1 MKKILFAFFC
11 VISLQFSLFGV
22 SIDSKGCTP
31 GRFTS
36 DLSAVKKYAA
46 ASNIFIVAIQ
56 GRNDGNCA
64 ACNGAAS
71 ATYNT
76 SGFKNW
82 SKDNGIP
89 LVYGDYVSNAGG
101 AYAWAKSLT
110 GEKAWPQAVICDK
123 DGKTK
128 LGTHFLCSG
137 GALVKLSDKSK
148 FSFKGGASGFK
159 DAVQNI
165 IDYSNNSVAKAR
177 KIASAK
183 TPVTWGLYGD
193 YGISTLRA
201 FYASGYR
208 YTDPVDWYLVTAADL
223 PKGYGLSLK
232 AEESSVVDEKGYA
245 QVRVFGSSDDAS
257 KGTNDLATAMS
268 LIDFAKKGVVL
279 DRVPEAGVYL
289 KIFRED
295 NQPQKEEVNIKYR
308 LVVQQVTLEPPT
320 KFAFESGCATNRVDE
335 DAGTLSL
342 SITRDGQAT
351 NVLFTVEALS
361 NAVEGV
367 DFDIL
372 DKGGKPTASRMISF
386 GKTATTATLK
396 IRINDDGGAWKGD
409 RAFRL
414 RLDSDSVPAKGSLT
428 ADVTIREKHAR
439 KDATDPAD
447 DVPGGATELDLGTGA
462 SKKAARLN
470 EEDAADWYKMTV
482 AKDSLVSIT
491 LTPKKLYNV
500 DTLVLSVTNS
510 VLGVA
515 VSTNA
520 SSSASTVRFSPTSA
534 GELAF
539 QVSRKAGL
547 KASAVYDVEVAVD
560 TDWVKPEIAFEVEN
574 DEVDDTENE
583 YAIVLTRKG
592 TKSVRDTVYV
602 TCDTAS
608 SDATPLNSVPVAFE
622 LGAETARVPLRLN
635 VADNTGVWK
644 GDRSYKVTFELADS
658 QFCAKGVPSELAL
671 VLKETDLKYDGEND
685 AEWEK
690 DKPGKESDEAP
701 FYKGPVTAEPL
712 RRMLNG
718 DDDEDFF
725 TFTGI
730 VSGEVY
736 QVMSDFDAATLRNVD
751 PDSVMAELEVPGKK
765 SVRVKL
771 SEVNGAKYMADGTEG
786 EIRVRVSRG
795 DAQGGPASF
804 RYSFGLVKWTP
815 PVFSFE
821 KVNFGEVPD
830 TGKSF
835 EVKVIR
841 SANLIEENVI
851 YVLATNVT
859 PVTRGGYDPNPTAKS
874 DPVVFAKDE
883 TNKTVTISF
892 TGEYRGR
899 YTGDHVCKMTI
910 DLDGNDELMRR
921 GEPSTTQVT
930 LKDQDA
936 ELDGN
941 DKTDDEFSGRTH
953 VAEIKCWPKRSAREA
968 VTDFHP
974 RLNGSDLVDWYGFD
988 GLPAGTNVCIG
999 ATDYMGLATE
1009 NVDLS
1014 KVQVVFYASKTSG
1027 MSESYEP
1034 VGTNNLAQLL
1044 EREWMY
1050 KPTNA
1055 CSIAA
1060 EVRRPPQDTVA
1071 SLAYNL
1077 TCRLQPPREIDFAAE
1092 GEVRADV
1099 RASAAYVDLVLT
1111 VEGGGELGEEVVA
1124 WLTPTNAPS
1133 FALGEDAHPYEDYD
1147 PRPVKAVWPADST
1160 GGTVRVAIPLTGRT
1174 SEWRGDKLFRVVL
1187 TSEQA
1192 EYDEEDMKNMK
1203 TVRIVDSFAQ
1213 SAGSVGI
1220 VGLSVAGAARV
1231 TPSSKTT
1238 YSAVAGGE
1246 VTLAL
1251 ERTGGKKGAVIGKF
1265 DWKDAATGET
1275 VKEGDPL
1282 LLYPGLAATEAAVTN
1297 VTLAVPADGRDGLKR
1312 KLTLA
1317 FSLVKGEYLPDV
1329 KITKNTPTSLTFSL
1343 TPPDYAGAVS
1353 GETDVTK
1360 VRFSAAESEWY
1371 RKTDGSVVSY
1381 APAAGKETLLQTE
1394 VTGPATLVFTA
1405 ELFEIGNCQ
1414 VKLVTAGRTV
1424 NVTNGVNEVHLGNG
1438 RQRVEV
1444 KLVRPKTEKTSTA
1457 AVKLLD
1463 VRVIPDADFNGY
1475 GTFNGAVVMDSV
1487 PGVVTMTVASNG
1499 RVSGKIGCPQ
1509 RTWTFKSD
1517 KAWDA
1522 TGALTLSARSGADTI
1537 QLAMTNELESGW
1549 VCITDE
1555 HGGILGEMSRSA
1567 WRDRPLSQQAADAL
1581 FGAPGKDSC
1590 VGYYT
1595 MSLVEPAGSSEPE
1608 DEYGYG
1614 YMTLKVLDDGQLR
1627 VSGQLA
1633 DGQAVSLSG
1642 ELILEPE
1649 GVGHYV
1655 TLFATPSAYYG
1666 GWFAQ
1671 TVSLMA
1677 TNETVTAEGQK
1688 TNRVVLV
1695 KGDTKFDPLMPSW
1708 RVLKPTGEPVFG
1720 DKYFGV
1726 SGGKY
1731 DQETNFEDWYG
1742 GCDLSLAT
1750 LQPDATEIAGTV
1762 AHATDYAGDDNHR
1775 VSLSFTA
1782 GGTALSAKVV
1792 SPNPVIANPFT
1803 TSFNRATGLFSGSLR
1818 VRYAYGDPE
1827 SPKYTVKS
1835 GIYRGI
1841 LTPWR
1846 NPKLI
1851 FSDQF
1856 EQEVDF
1862 GEGRGFFLIDGQSS
1876 GFGIVDGRN
1885 EN

>member
-1 MKKILFAFFC
+1 MEKILFAFFS

-22 SIDSKGCTP
+22 SVDSRGCTP
-31 GRFTS
+31 GKFTS
-36 DLSAVKKYAA
+36 DLSAAKKYAA

-82 SKDNGIP
+82 SKQNGIP

-110 GEKAWPQAVICDK
+110 GETSWPQAIVCDK

-128 LGTHFLCSG
+128 LGNHFTCSG
-137 GALVKLSDKSK
+137 GVLVKLSDKSK
-148 FSFKGGASGFK
+148 FSFGAGASGFK
-159 DAVQNI
+159 DAVQCL

-177 KIASAK
+177 KIVSAK
-183 TPVTWGLYGD
+183 TAVKWGLYGD

-201 FYASGYR
+201 FYAYGYR

-223 PKGYGLSLK
+223 PKGYGLSLR

-245 QVRVFGSSDDAS
+245 QVRVFGSSADAS
-257 KGTNDLATAMS
+257 GGTNDLAAAMS
-268 LIDFAKKGVVL
+268 LVDFAKKGIVL
-279 DRVPEAGVYL
+279 SKVPEAGVYL

-295 NQPQKEEVNIKYR
+295 DLPQKEEVNIKYR

-320 KFAFESGCATNRVDE
+320 EFAFESGCATNRVDE

-351 NVLFTVEALS
+351 NVLFAVEALS

-372 DKGGKPTASRMISF
+372 DKDGKPTASRMISF
-386 GKTATTATLK
+386 VKTATKATLK
-396 IRINDDGGAWKGD
+396 IRINDDGGVWKGD

-414 RLDSDSVPAKGSLT
+414 RLDSDSVPGKGSLT
-428 ADVTIREKHAR
+428 ADVSIREKHAR
-439 KDATDPAD
+439 KDGTDPAD
-447 DVPGGATELDLGTGA
+447 DVPGGAAALDLGTGA
-462 SKKAARLN
+462 ATKAARLN
-470 EEDAADWYKMTV
+470 EEDAADWYKV
-482 AKDSLVSIT
+482 AVKKDSLVSIT
-491 LTPKKLYNV
+491 LTPKKLHNV
-500 DTLVLSVTNS
+500 SALVLSATNS
-510 VLGVA
+510 AMGVA

-520 SSSASTVRFSPTSA
+520 SSAASTVRFSPASA

-539 QVSRKAGL
+539 LVSRKAGL
-547 KASAVYDVEVAVD
+547 KASAVYDIDVAVD
-560 TDWVKPEIAFEVEN
+560 ANWVKPEIAFKVEA
-574 DEVDDTENE
+574 DKVDDTTGE

-602 TCDTAS
+602 TCNTETN
-608 SDATPLNSVPVAFE
+608 DATPLKSVPVAFE
-622 LGAETARVPLRLN
+622 PGAETASVSLRLN
-635 VADNTGVWK
+635 VADNRGIWK
-644 GDRSYKVTFELADS
+644 GDRSCKVTFELADS

-671 VLKETDLKYDGEND
+671 VLKETDSKYDGETD
-685 AEWEK
+685 SEREK
-690 DKPGKESDEAP
+690 DKPGTESGAAP
-701 FYKGPVTAEPL
+701 FYEGPVAAEPL
-712 RRMLNG
+712 RRRLNG
-718 DDDEDFF
+718 DDVKDFF

-736 QVMSDFDAATLRNVD
+736 QVVADFDAATLRHVD
-751 PDSVMAELEVPGKK
+751 PDSVMVELEVPGKEL
-765 SVRVKL
+765 VRAKL

-786 EIRVRVSRG
+786 EIKVCVSRG
-795 DAQGGPASF
+795 TAQGGPASF

-821 KVNFGEVPD
+821 KVDFGEVPD
-830 TGKSF
+830 TGSSF

-841 SANLIEENVI
+841 SANLIEENVVH
-851 YVLATNVT
+851 VLATNVT
-859 PVTRGGYDPNPTAKS
+859 PVTRGGYDPLPTARTE
-874 DPVVFAKDE
+874 VVFAKDE
-883 TNKTVTISF
+883 TVKTVRIEF
-892 TGEYRGR
+892 AGEHLGR
-899 YTGDHVCKMTI
+899 YTGDHVCEMTI

-921 GEPSTTQVT
+921 GEPSTTRVT
-930 LKDQDA
+930 LKEQDA

-941 DKTDDEFSGRTH
+941 DRGDDEFAGRTH
-953 VAEIKCWPKRSAREA
+953 VAEIGCWPKRSAREA
-968 VTDFHP
+968 VRDFQP

-1009 NVDLS
+1009 NADLS

-1034 VGTNNLAQLL
+1034 VGTNTLAQLL

-1050 KPTNA
+1050 KPAKA
-1055 CSIAA
+1055 CSIAV
-1060 EVRRPPQDTVA
+1060 EVRRPSQKTVA

-1077 TCRLQPPREIDFAAE
+1077 TCRLQPPREVDFAAE
-1092 GEVRADV
+1092 GEIKADV

-1111 VEGGGELGEEVVA
+1111 MDGGGELGEEVVV
-1124 WLTPTNAPS
+1124 WLTPTNEPS
-1133 FALGEDAHPYEDYD
+1133 FGMGEDARPYEDYD
-1147 PRPVKAVWPADST
+1147 PRPVKAVWAADST

-1174 SEWRGDKLFRVVL
+1174 AEWRGDRLFRVVPA
-1187 TSEQA
+1187 SEQV
-1192 EYDEEDMKNMK
+1192 EIDEGAVK

-1220 VGLSVAGAARV
+1220 VGLSVSGAASV

-1238 YSAVAGGE
+1238 YSAAAGGE
-1246 VTLAL
+1246 VTLVL

-1265 DWKDAATGET
+1265 DWKDAATGKT
-1275 VKEGDPL
+1275 VKTGDPL
-1282 LLYPGLAATEAAVTN
+1282 LLYSGTASTEAAVTN
-1297 VTLAVPADGRDGLKR
+1297 VTLAVPAVGRDGLKG
-1312 KLTLA
+1312 KLTLG

-1329 KITKNTPTSLTFSL
+1329 KITSKTPTSLTFSL
-1343 TPPDYAGAVS
+1343 MPPDCAGAVS

-1381 APAAGKETLLQTE
+1381 TPAAGKETLLQTE
-1394 VTGPATLVFTA
+1394 VTGPATLSFAA
-1405 ELFEIGNCQ
+1405 ELFEIGDCR
-1414 VKLVTAGRTV
+1414 VELVTAGRTV
-1424 NVTNGVNEVHLGNG
+1424 AVTNGVNEVHLGNG
-1438 RQRVEV
+1438 RQLV
-1444 KLVRPKTEKTSTA
+1444 KVRLVRPKAVKTSTA
-1457 AVKLLD
+1457 AVKLSD

-1517 KAWDA
+1517 TAWDK
-1522 TGALTLSARSGADTI
+1522 TGLMMLTAQSGADTI

-1595 MSLVEPAGSSEPE
+1595 MSLVEPLGSREPV

-1762 AHATDYAGDDNHR
+1762 ACATDYAGDDNHR
-1775 VSLSFTA
+1775 ISLAFTA

-1818 VRYAYGDPE
+1818 VRYAYGDPKN
-1827 SPKYTVKS
+1827 PKYTVKS
-1835 GIYRGI
+1835 GVYRGV

-1862 GEGRGFFLIDGQSS
+1862 GEGRGYFLIDGRSC